1 MNHYASIAFKDN
13 PLFGTYRAPET
24 EENIVKDQEEAKGSF
39 EWMTYGEYGELVD
52 RCRTVLKDIGKCI
65 IVVDLRCSFWPVI
78 SKFFN
83 TC

>member
-65 IVVDLRCSFWPVI
+65 IVVDLRCSFCGPPYR
-78 SKFFN
+78 SSL